1 MLKRHLSMV
10 IVFCMALS
18 FFAVTAFAEET
29 YEYSRIA
36 YYNGGAEV
44 TELTAGETTAKV
56 KVKSETNSDPLY
68 FAAILYKNNK
78 IVAAGA
84 DETPEALSSSA
95 VTYEATLT
103 IPDDLTGLKLVTILW
118 NNLKDMQPVCTSSI
132 VPSSDARLLALSAD
146 GTEVEG
152 FSPDVYEYTMT
163 VDPAQVYAPYIRYK
177 AADGGAK
184 VTITDAKKFPG
195 ESIVEVTSADGSVTN
210 TYKITY
216 ESSEELVQDIERE
229 FTVDQDE
236 ICYTYEH
243 NLQVN
248 DKMIANR
255 EARLTHV
262 DESLQG
268 LDYISCGFTTKAG
281 DEITFSTKR
290 GATIHALVRP
300 SSSNYEQYFPAE
312 DGWVMDDKGWD
323 RSIENNWNK
332 IEDPNGTFEYEGK
345 MYRFEPFSE
354 IGDGLTPFPNDTKAN
369 EYVDTKYDHDKQGWI
384 YWNYR
389 QVSTQTHRGHKE
401 CAFSIKY
408 SKHFDEGE
416 ITISESAN
424 SMGTPIII
432 EWDEYLPNDY
442 SELSL

>member
-1 MLKRHLSMV
+1 MTKRNVSLLLAVCMILSTCL
-10 IVFCMALS
+10 I
-18 FFAVTAFAEET
+18 TAFAEEP

-56 KVKSETNSDPLY
+56 KVKSESNTEPLY

-84 DETPEALSSSA
+84 DETPDALSSSA

-103 IPDDLTGLKLVTILW
+103 IPDDVTGLKLVTILW

-152 FSPDVYEYTMT
+152 FSPDVFEYTMT
-163 VDPAQVYAPYIRYK
+163 VDPAQVNAPYIRYK

-195 ESIVEVTSADGSVTN
+195 ESIVEVTSADGSTTN

-216 ESSEELVQDIERE
+216 EPSEELL
-229 FTVDQDE
+229 E
-236 ICYTYEH
+236 ITEKNVPESAAYQYCH
-243 NLQVN
+243 DLQPYSSNVV
-248 DKMIANR
+248 ANR
-255 EARLTHV
+255 EAPITHV
-262 DESLQG
+262 DESFLG
-268 LDYISCGFTTKAG
+268 LDYISCGFTTNAEHYIKF
-281 DEITFSTKR
+281 ITRR
-290 GATIHALVRP
+290 GATIHALARP
-300 SSSNYEQYFPAE
+300 SSGNKDSFFPTS
-312 DGWVMDDKGWD
+312 DGWVKDDKGWD

-332 IEDPNGTFEYEGK
+332 IEDPNGTYEYEGK

-354 IGDGLTPFPNDTKAN
+354 IGDGLTPFPVDSKAN

-389 QVSTQTHRGHKE
+389 KISTQTHRGHTE
-401 CAFSIKY
+401 CAFSIRY
-408 SKHFDEGE
+408 SKYFEPAE
-416 ITISESAN
+416 ITINESVN
-424 SMGTPIII
+424 SMGVPIII
-432 EWDEYLPNDY
+432 EWDEYRPNDY